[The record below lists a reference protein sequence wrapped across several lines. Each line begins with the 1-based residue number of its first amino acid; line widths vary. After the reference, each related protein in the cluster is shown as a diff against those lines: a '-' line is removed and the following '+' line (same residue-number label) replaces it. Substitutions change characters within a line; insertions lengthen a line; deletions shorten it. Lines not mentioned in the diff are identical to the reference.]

1 MIRRFAGLR
10 AGPSM
15 RVADYSKRIL
25 ALAEILHRWA
35 GQLMKLDGARREKV
49 ARYAEEI
56 AATLARAAEAHLK
69 LDADPS
75 CAQAQRALVRE
86 FGRIS
91 GYLETI
97 VGVLHRHLDG
107 RKLAGVKRRLELL
120 RPTEPAV
127 RPPALPAGLHHAAGD
142 RLTAAEGYF
151 RALADA
157 LRA

>member
-1 MIRRFAGLR
+1 MQS
-10 AGPSM
+10 P
-15 RVADYSKRIL
+15 DYSRRIL

-35 GQLMKLDGARREKV
+35 SQLMSLDGTRREKV
-49 ARYAEEI
+49 ARYADEI
-56 AATLARAAEAHLK
+56 AATLARAAEAHHRLETNP
-69 LDADPS
+69 AS
-75 CAQAQRALVRE
+75 VAAQRSLVRE

-107 RKLAGVKRRLELL
+107 RKLAGVKRRLEQL
-120 RPTEPAV
+120 RPAQSGV
-127 RPPALPAGLHHAAGD
+127 APPVLPGAAAHHAAVD

>member
-1 MIRRFAGLR
+1 
-10 AGPSM
+10 M
-15 RVADYSKRIL
+15 RVPDYSKRIL

-35 GQLMKLDGARREKV
+35 GQLMKLDGVRREKV

-56 AATLARAAEAHLK
+56 AATLARAADAHHK
-69 LDADPS
+69 LETEPGNGA
-75 CAQAQRALVRE
+75 AQRALVRE

-107 RKLAGVKRRLELL
+107 RKLAGVKRRLEQL
-120 RPTEPAV
+120 RPAETGVAPPARPAV
-127 RPPALPAGLHHAAGD
+127 TSATQTAAD

>member
-1 MIRRFAGLR
+1 
-10 AGPSM
+10 M
-15 RVADYSKRIL
+15 RVPDYSKRIL
-25 ALAEILHRWA
+25 ALAEVLHRWV
-35 GQLMKLDGARREKV
+35 GQLMTLDGVRREKV

-56 AATLARAAEAHLK
+56 AATLARAAEAHQK
-69 LDADPS
+69 LDADPGHG
-75 CAQAQRALVRE
+75 AAQRALVRE

-107 RKLAGVKRRLELL
+107 RKLAGVKRRLEQL
-120 RPTEPAV
+120 RPTETGVAPQSLPQAS
-127 RPPALPAGLHHAAGD
+127 ALHAAAD

>member
-1 MIRRFAGLR
+1 MR
-10 AGPSM
+10 AP
-15 RVADYSKRIL
+15 DYSRRIL
-25 ALAEILHRWA
+25 ALAELLYRWG
-35 GQLMKLDGARREKV
+35 GQLMALDGARREKV

-56 AATLARAAEAHLK
+56 AATLGRAAEAHQRLE
-69 LDADPS
+69 ADPGHGP
-75 CAQAQRALVRE
+75 AQRTLVRE

-97 VGVLHRHLDG
+97 VAVLHRHLDG
-107 RKLAGVKRRLELL
+107 RKLAGVKRRLEQL
-120 RPTEPAV
+120 RPADPRGAPPVLPGPA
-127 RPPALPAGLHHAAGD
+127 AHHAAVD

>member
-1 MIRRFAGLR
+1 MLV
-10 AGPSM
+10 P
-15 RVADYSKRIL
+15 DYSKRIL
-25 ALAEILHRWA
+25 ALAELLHRWV

-49 ARYAEEI
+49 ACYAEQI
-56 AATLARAAEAHLK
+56 AATLGRASEAHHILTG
-69 LDADPS
+69 DPQN
-75 CAQAQRALVRE
+75 AAAQRAIVRE

-107 RKLAGVKRRLELL
+107 RKLAGVKRRLEQL
-120 RPTEPAV
+120 RPVEAGAPAFPV
-127 RPPALPAGLHHAAGD
+127 ASPHTAAAD

>member
-1 MIRRFAGLR
+1 
-10 AGPSM
+10 M
-15 RVADYSKRIL
+15 RVPDYSKRIL
-25 ALAEILHRWA
+25 ALAELLHRWV
-35 GQLMKLDGARREKV
+35 GQLMKLDAVRREKV

-56 AATLARAAEAHLK
+56 AATLARAADAHHKLEAEPGHG
-69 LDADPS
+69 PS
-75 CAQAQRALVRE
+75 QRALVRE

-107 RKLAGVKRRLELL
+107 RKLAGVKRRLEQL
-120 RPTEPAV
+120 RPADPGVA
-127 RPPALPAGLHHAAGD
+127 PPTLPHVTAPQAAAD

>member
-1 MIRRFAGLR
+1 
-10 AGPSM
+10 M
-15 RVADYSKRIL
+15 RVPDYSKRIL
-25 ALAEILHRWA
+25 ALAELLHRWV
-35 GQLMKLDGARREKV
+35 GQLMTLDAVRREKV

-56 AATLARAAEAHLK
+56 AATLARAADAHHK
-69 LDADPS
+69 LETDPGHGPS
-75 CAQAQRALVRE
+75 LRALVRE

-107 RKLAGVKRRLELL
+107 RKLAGVKRRLEQL
-120 RPTEPAV
+120 RPADPGVAV
-127 RPPALPAGLHHAAGD
+127 PSLPQASTPHAAAD

>member
-1 MIRRFAGLR
+1 MPALANDKAGRMPL
-10 AGPSM
+10 PE
-15 RVADYSKRIL
+15 YSRRIL
-25 ALAEILHRWA
+25 ALAELLHRWA
-35 GQLMKLDGARREKV
+35 AQLMVLDQRRREKV

-56 AATLARAAEAHLK
+56 AQTLARAADAHHTLEV
-69 LDADPS
+69 DPAS
-75 CAQAQRALVRE
+75 LAAKRALVRE

-97 VGVLHRHLDG
+97 LGVLHRHLDG
-107 RKLAGVKRRLELL
+107 RKLAGVKRRLEQL
-120 RPTEPAV
+120 RPA
-127 RPPALPAGLHHAAGD
+127 PPGPPPPVLPGPSAHHAAID

>member
-1 MIRRFAGLR
+1 
-10 AGPSM
+10 M
-15 RVADYSKRIL
+15 RVPDYSKRIL
-25 ALAEILHRWA
+25 ALAELLHRWV
-35 GQLMKLDGARREKV
+35 GQLMKLDGVRREKV

-56 AATLARAAEAHLK
+56 AATLCRAAEAHHK
-69 LDADPS
+69 LEADPGHAVS
-75 CAQAQRALVRE
+75 RSALVRE

-107 RKLAGVKRRLELL
+107 RKLAGVKRRLEQL
-120 RPTEPAV
+120 RPTDTELV
-127 RPPALPAGLHHAAGD
+127 RPALPQASQHHAAAD